1 MTAHQITAR
10 RGRRFVSAGVLTVA
24 LSISACAQF
33 DVTAVENPNV
43 TSDAFLRT
51 PDAARTW
58 VRGTERAYLQAI
70 NAMMENVEISSDN
83 YFNNYTTQ
91 SKVFDIPRFDNQD
104 LDVRTMF
111 TALAR
116 LRESATYGIDVVIK
130 SDTLAQV
137 RNEAS
142 LLYFRAMG
150 SILAGEHFTGMPA
163 VALGPLVD
171 GRGHLQLAIEDLR
184 RARSLS
190 TDAAFRN
197 ACTAA
202 LARAH
207 YRLGQRSEAVTE
219 ANALLAANPTFL
231 YNVVFDAVNGPSN
244 TFQGLISSATNNYQV
259 LPRMDFLDPK
269 YPVRGAQQ
277 TSPMAMHKAEEA
289 HLILAEALLAGNDL
303 PAARTQLKSLLTL
316 VQSRTTELVDSR
328 TQQRGRAGGLV
339 LYPDSSDYRVAFAA
353 GEPFVSGLV
362 LFRRTSTV
370 RVPTVSGTSVTAA
383 RIDAITT
390 LDDAYYVLYL
400 MRQEIFLAEGRRMA
414 DLGMRYPVPLAEAQS
429 NANLS
434 ATADYMTAVIPSFLP
449 ADTQMDGF
457 TLDAA
462 ARTVVIRHDLNRLIA
477 SNRSSALVVPFA
489 N

>member
-1 MTAHQITAR
+1 MTASSAKVR
-10 RGRRFVSAGVLTVA
+10 RGRRFATVGALTTAILVSAC
-24 LSISACAQF
+24 SQF

-130 SDTLAQV
+130 ADTLAQV

-142 LLYFRAMG
+142 LRYYRAIG

-163 VALGPLVD
+163 EALGPFVD
-171 GRGHLQLAIEDLR
+171 WRGHLALAIEDLR
-184 RARSLS
+184 RARTLS

-207 YRLGQRSEAVTE
+207 HRLGQRSEAVTE
-219 ANALLAANPTFL
+219 ATALLAAAPAFL
-231 YNVVFDAVNGPSN
+231 HNAVFDAINGPSN
-244 TFQGLISSATNNYQV
+244 VFQGLISSATNNYQV

-277 TSPMAMHKAEEA
+277 TSPLALHKAEEA

-303 PAARTQLKSLLTL
+303 AGARTQLKSLLTL
-316 VQSRTTELVDSR
+316 VQSRATELVDSR
-328 TQQRGRAGGLV
+328 TQQRGRAGGAV
-339 LYPDSSDYRVAFAA
+339 IYPDSTDYRVAFAA
-353 GEPFVSGLV
+353 DQPLVSGLV
-362 LFRRTSTV
+362 LFRRTATV
-370 RVPTVSGTSVTAA
+370 RVPTISGTSVTAA

-414 DLGMRYPVPLAEAQS
+414 DLGMRYPVPLAEAQT
-429 NANLS
+429 NRNLDAS
-434 ATADYMTAVIPSFLP
+434 ADYMTAVLPPFLP
-449 ADTQMDGF
+449 GDTQMDAF
-457 TLDAA
+457 TLNTA
-462 ARTVVIRHDLNRLIA
+462 ARTVTIRHDLNRVLA
-477 SNRSSALVVPFA
+477 TNRSSVLVVPFA